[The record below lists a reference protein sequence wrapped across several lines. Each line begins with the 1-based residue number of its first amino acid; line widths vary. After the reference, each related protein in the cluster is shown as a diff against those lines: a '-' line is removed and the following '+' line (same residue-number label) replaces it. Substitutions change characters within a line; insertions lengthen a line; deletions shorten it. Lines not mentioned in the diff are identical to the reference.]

1 MAAPRPPD
9 GWRLLTETAEP
20 CAHDLGLSVLVDHIP
35 WGAVA
40 RRDECGALWR
50 ALDDEARGPLLL
62 CAEGAGGRVRLRA
75 WTPGS
80 ATWDPEE
87 AADLAMG
94 WAGLRDEA
102 TGEECLDRHPY
113 LRELRRRLGPLRLSA
128 LPDAHEAV
136 GRAVLGQLVQFREAE
151 RSAAQLVRMAGT
163 EAGLVRAWPAPAA
176 LCRVPAWD
184 LRRRCGVSLR
194 GARSLHAAA
203 ADAPR
208 LRRLAAARA
217 WDELDR
223 CLRALPGVGVWTSA
237 EARLA
242 LGDADAVPFGDYHLP
257 NVVGHALGGQ
267 APPGGWTDEHLADLL
282 EPFRPH
288 RGRVIRLLVQATIR
302 HVGRRPERRA
312 PHAAFSKHR
321 YW

>member
-1 MAAPRPPD
+1 MAALRPPD
-9 GWRLLTETAEP
+9 GWRLLTETAHACP
-20 CAHDLGLSVLVDHIP
+20 HDLGLSILVDHIP

-40 RRDECGALWR
+40 RRDEDGVLWR
-50 ALDDEARGPLLL
+50 AHDDESRGPLLL
-62 CAEGAGGRVRLRA
+62 CAEPTGDLVTLRA
-75 WTPGS
+75 WTPVT
-80 ATWDPEE
+80 ATWDAEE
-87 AADLAMG
+87 ASSLAFG
-94 WAGLRDEA
+94 WAGLRDDA
-102 TGEECLDRHPY
+102 TGEECLDQHPY
-113 LRELRRRLGPLRLSA
+113 LRELRRRLGPLRLSV

-151 RSAAQLVRMAGT
+151 RSAAQLVRLAGT
-163 EAGLVRAWPAPAA
+163 EAGLLRAWPSAPAV
-176 LCRVPAWD
+176 CRVPAWD

-208 LRRLAAARA
+208 LRRLAGARD
-217 WDELDR
+217 WEGLDH

-257 NVVGHALGGQ
+257 NLVGHALGAQ
-267 APPGGWTDEHLADLL
+267 APPSGWTDAHLAELL

-288 RGRVIRLLVQATIR
+288 RGRVIRLLVQASIR

-312 PHAAFSKHR
+312 PHAALSKHR